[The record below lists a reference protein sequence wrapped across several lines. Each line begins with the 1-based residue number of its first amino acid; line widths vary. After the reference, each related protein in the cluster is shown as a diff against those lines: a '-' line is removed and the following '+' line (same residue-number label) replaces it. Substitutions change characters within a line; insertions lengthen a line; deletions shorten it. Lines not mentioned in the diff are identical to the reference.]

1 MEANLGIKAISF
13 DFWNTLFTEQPGGF
27 RFYYERRRELLAE
40 ALTQYGDFT
49 LEQIE
54 LAFLLEAKSHY
65 RIWTEEHRTPSAAE
79 RLDRLLGLLGVRMED
94 GKRRELVAAFE
105 EGILELPPAP
115 VEGAL
120 EVMERLAGRCRLGII
135 SDIGFSPG
143 RVLRQVLKRAGLIEF
158 FDSLI
163 FSDEVG
169 RSKPHV
175 EVFRRSATELGAEPP
190 HILHVGD
197 LEHTDIVGAK
207 RAGWRA
213 IRFVGITPIKEE
225 ETTLADK
232 VTSRLTEIP
241 ELLTE
246 L

>member
-1 MEANLGIKAISF
+1 MRIKAVSF

-27 RFYYERRRELLAE
+27 MFYYERRRAILAE
-40 ALTQYGDFT
+40 ALSPYGDFT
-49 LEQIE
+49 SEQIE
-54 LAFLLEAKSHY
+54 LAFLLEAKSHHK
-65 RIWTEEHRTPSAAE
+65 IWTEEHRTPTAAE
-79 RLDRLLGLLGVRMED
+79 RLDSLLGLLGVKLDE

-105 EGILELPPAP
+105 EGILELPPVP

-120 EVMERLAGRCRLGII
+120 EALERLAGRCRLGII

-143 RVLRQVLKRAGLIEF
+143 RVLRQVLRRAGMIEF

-169 RSKPHV
+169 RSKPHI
-175 EVFRRSATELGAEPP
+175 EVFRRSAAELAAEPP
-190 HILHVGD
+190 EILHIGD

-213 IRFVGITPIKEE
+213 IRFVGITPIKDGEA
-225 ETTLADK
+225 TLADK
-232 VTSRLTEIP
+232 VTSRLAEIP
-241 ELLTE
+241 ELIME